1 MTARYHEDVA
11 PGAGVGA
18 PRDAVTPG
26 FQRPDSDDPGW
37 SCLPVP
43 SHWQRHG
50 YGAPAYTNVRY
61 PFPVDPPYV
70 PTDNPTGDYRVA
82 FRVPRRWPGG
92 GTVLRFDGVDSCAR
106 VWLNGTDLGVIS
118 GSRLPAEFDVTD
130 ALSPSGQDDG
140 QDNLLA

>member
-43 SHWQRHG
+43 SHWQVHG

-61 PFPVDPPYV
+61 PFPVEPPFV
-70 PTDNPTGDYRVA
+70 PDANPTGDYRTTFEAPFTDGV
-82 FRVPRRWPGG
+82 V
-92 GTVLRFDGVDSCAR
+92 RFEGVDSTCK
-106 VWLNGTDLGVIS
+106 VWLNGELLGTS
-118 GSRLPAEFDVTD
+118 RGSRLPVEFD
-130 ALSPSGQDDG
+130 
-140 QDNLLA
+140 